1 MFSNMIWPQVTTR
14 LPFENQWDELQK
26 MYEVQK
32 NPARPRQTQQPERQT
47 QDKTQATP
55 SELAETVIFDTVD
68 RLTKLNYFIAWKD
81 SPVQYNRPRY
91 TFTPM
96 EDEFYNPT
104 KRKLKAA
111 NAILDW
117 NNEFQGVRQKH
128 QALAQHHYLYGIS
141 FTHSEFVLEIDADE
155 SSEDFLLIKNIGTT
169 FEPISIRKIWLNP
182 MIPVNQMEKQICPFF
197 FDLKLRADIEN
208 NSYDA
213 QYNPFGYANL
223 DKLATPQ
230 YLFGSESKSFTD
242 GLPKGAAAIQTQMRP
257 EFSGEALWTFYP
269 ILNIRNT
276 GFKRYIVQAYA
287 NNLFSGGIVP
297 LRIQELYYPR
307 KRLPLYGAVSIPDLD
322 SGLYCPSIAKILGPH
337 YDELVR
343 SKTQFLD
350 NKDWINNPPTEIL
363 TGSPAAT
370 EVNINKPGAKYE
382 VNSPADV
389 TRRPPY
395 DATQTS
401 LGFYTMVREAAQ
413 TSGKAVDAILGKAM
427 GGRTTATEASNAFQ
441 ASMSGVTSDIDGFC
455 LGHYGNYGIRVWENT
470 GKFIPDHI
478 RAQIIGSSYAP
489 DLTAQELA
497 LTIGIKTDVGS
508 TFIES
513 IVKQQHFQ
521 EAIRSSIQSPAL
533 DQGILWKAYFEE
545 LKLPEALAAVR
556 DNGLEFQISLSTEQ
570 AIGTYMGQSVAID
583 PTQDHDIA
591 IKIKTRFLQDHNS
604 IYNIEK
610 AANPSPIP
618 GVTVTQ
624 YLAQQI
630 QVHQQFSMLLK
641 QQQMLQMQAAQAEQA
656 LLSQPPP
663 KPETKSNEN

>member
-1 MFSNMIWPQVTTR
+1 MFRDMIWPQVTTR
-14 LPFENQWDELQK
+14 LPFENEWDELQK
-26 MYEVQK
+26 MYEVKRSQNK
-32 NPARPRQTQQPERQT
+32 ARQNQQVERQT
-47 QDKTQATP
+47 IDTTQQTP
-55 SELAETVIFDTVD
+55 TELAETVIFDTVD
-68 RLTKLNYFIAWKD
+68 RLTKLNYFISWKD
-81 SPVQYNRPRY
+81 APVQYNRPRY

-104 KRKLKAA
+104 KRRLKAA
-111 NAILDW
+111 NALLDW
-117 NNEFQGVRQKH
+117 NNEMQAVRSKH

-141 FTHSEFVLEIDADE
+141 FTHSEFVLEIDPDQ
-155 SSEDFLLIKNIGTT
+155 STPDFLLIKNIGTT
-169 FEPISIRKIWLNP
+169 FEPISVRKIWLNP
-182 MIPVNQMEKQICPFF
+182 QIPMHQMDKQICPFF
-197 FDLKLRADIEN
+197 FDLKLRADIEQN
-208 NSYDA
+208 VYSA
-213 QYNPFGYANL
+213 EYNPFGYVNL

-230 YLFGSESKSFTD
+230 YLFGPEAKSFTD
-242 GLPKGAAAIQTQMRP
+242 GLPANASAIQTQMRP

-276 GFKRYIVQAYA
+276 GYKRYIVQAYA

-297 LRIQELYYPR
+297 IRIQELFYPR
-307 KRLPLYGAVSIPDLD
+307 KRLPLYGGVAIPDLD
-322 SGLYCPSIAKILGPH
+322 SGLYCPSIAKILAPH

-343 SKTQFLD
+343 TKTQFLD
-350 NKDWINNPPTEIL
+350 NKDWINSPPTEIL

-389 TRRPPY
+389 TRRAPY

-401 LGFYTMVREAAQ
+401 LGFYSLVREAAQ

-455 LGHYGNYGIRVWENT
+455 LAHYGNYGIRVWENA
-470 GKFIPDHI
+470 GRFIPDHI
-478 RAQIIGSSYAP
+478 RTKIIGDSNAP
-489 DLTAQELA
+489 ALTAQELQ
-497 LTIGIKTDVGS
+497 LLVGVKTDVGS

-533 DQGILWKAYFEE
+533 DQGVLWKAYFSE

-556 DNGLEFQISLSTEQ
+556 DNGLEFQISLATEQ
-570 AIGTYMGQSVAID
+570 AIQTYEGQSVAID
-583 PTQDHDIA
+583 PNQDHDIA
-591 IKIKTRFLQDHNS
+591 MRIKTRFLQDHNS
-604 IYNIEK
+604 IYNQEM

-618 GVTVTQ
+618 NVTVTQ

-630 QVHQQFSMLLK
+630 QVHQQFSIMIK

-663 KPETKSNEN
+663 KPTTNEN